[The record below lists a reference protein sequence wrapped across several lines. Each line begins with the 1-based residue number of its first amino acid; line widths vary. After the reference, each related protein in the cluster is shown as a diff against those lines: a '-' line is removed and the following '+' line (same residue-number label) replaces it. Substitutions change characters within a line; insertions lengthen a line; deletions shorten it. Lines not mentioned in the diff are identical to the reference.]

1 MSYFFDNREVRKT
14 MPVNNRFPLF
24 IAAAIALVMVAGC
37 GGGNSINFP
46 PPQGGFTNANLN
58 GPFAFS
64 YTGSDAGGF
73 LAVAGSFV
81 ADGAGHI
88 TSGTQ
93 DINSGAAVSTNVAT
107 SGTYLVRS
115 DGRGTITLNSPAGN
129 STLDF
134 VIVAGGHALVTRFD
148 NRATGSGTIDQQT
161 TSAFS
166 NAALAGSFAFTL
178 SGIDTNAAVPFAMGG
193 VFTSD
198 ASGSLTAGV
207 DDSNDNGLVVTNDPM
222 TGSIPVAS
230 TGRGTAT
237 LNTSRGALTFV
248 YYVVDANHLKIV
260 GTNNLPALGGEAFRQ
275 TGPFSN
281 ASVSGPFAFT
291 VAGAD
296 LLSLNPFAAGGV
308 LTSDGAGN
316 VTSGIEDFNDG
327 GSVTTAVPL
336 TGTYAVAAN
345 GRGTL
350 TLNTAAGTFS
360 LIIYPSSGGVLV
372 LEIDNRFLTSGA
384 ALQQQTTPFAAGS
397 FQGIYGMNFTGATG
411 SSELDSIAEF
421 TTDGV
426 SKLNGIIDINNSGGI
441 TFGQSMSGTY
451 VANASGRFALS
462 LQTPL
467 GAQSII
473 MYLVNGNRAVFIE
486 VDGGLVAAGDIRH
499 Q

>member
-1 MSYFFDNREVRKT
+1 MVPAKKRFLMSLAT
-14 MPVNNRFPLF
+14 
-24 IAAAIALVMVAGC
+24 AITLIIIAGC
-37 GGGNSINFP
+37 GGGGSVNFP
-46 PPQGGFTNANLN
+46 PPQGTFTNANLN

-88 TSGTQ
+88 TSGTE
-93 DINSGAAVSTNVAT
+93 DINSGAAVSPNAAV
-107 SGTYLVRS
+107 SGTYLVRA

-166 NAALAGSFAFTL
+166 NAVLAGSFAFTL
-178 SGIDTNAAVPFAMGG
+178 SGIDTGGVPMAVGG

-198 ASGSLTAGV
+198 ASGALTSGL
-207 DDSNDNGLVVTNDPM
+207 DDSNDNGIVVTNDPM
-222 TGSIPVAS
+222 TGSIPVAP

-237 LNTSRGALTFV
+237 LNTSHGALTFA
-248 YYVVDANHLKIV
+248 YYVVDPNHLKIV
-260 GTNNLPALGGEAFRQ
+260 GTNTFPALGGEAFRQ

-296 LLSLNPFAAGGV
+296 LLSLNPFVAGGV
-308 LTSDGAGN
+308 LTSDGGGN
-316 VTSGIEDFNDG
+316 ITSGIEDSNDG
-327 GSVTTAVPL
+327 GNPINTSVPL
-336 TGTYAVAAN
+336 TGTYSMAAN

-350 TLNTAAGTFS
+350 ILNTAAGTFS
-360 LIIYPSSGGVLV
+360 FAIYPSSGGVLV
-372 LEIDNRFLTSGA
+372 LEVDNTFLTSGS
-384 ALQQQTTPFAAGS
+384 ALQQQTTPFTAGS
-397 FQGIYGMNFTGATG
+397 FQGTYGMNFTAAVGGGT
-411 SSELDSIAEF
+411 ELDSIAEF
-421 TTDGV
+421 TADGI
-426 SKLNGIIDINNSGGI
+426 SKLSGIIDINNSGGI
-441 TFGQSMSGTY
+441 TFGQSMTGT
-451 VANASGRFALS
+451 VFAAPNGRFATS

-467 GAQSII
+467 GVQNTVV
-473 MYLVNGNRAVFIE
+473 YLVDGNRALFIE
-486 VDGGLVAAGDIRH
+486 VDGGLVAVGDIRH